1 MSSRVP
7 QGAGSL
13 QGGWGPSGAVS
24 FDLLIA
30 GVGGQGVILAS
41 NVIGEACLIEGR
53 QVKAAETHG
62 MAQRGG
68 SVECHVRIDGAFGP
82 LVPPGQASLLMA
94 FELIEALRY
103 RHYLKPGGKLVANRL
118 VMVPT
123 SVYMQKLEAPTEEK
137 ILERLA
143 DLRPC
148 VLEADRKAAEAGSPL
163 TQNMVMVGAASRF
176 LPLKVA
182 SLEEAIRRSVP
193 KKTIEMNLRAFHLG
207 REAAGECR

>member
-1 MSSRVP
+1 MT
-7 QGAGSL
+7 GSY
-13 QGGWGPSGAVS
+13 
-24 FDLLIA
+24 DLLIA

-68 SVECHVRIDGAFGP
+68 SVECHIRIDGRFGP
-82 LVPPGQASLLMA
+82 LVPPGKADLLMA

-103 RHYLKPGGKLVANRL
+103 RHYLKPGGRLVANRL
-118 VMVPT
+118 VLVPT

-137 ILERLA
+137 ILGRLA
-143 DLRPC
+143 DLSPC
-148 VLEADRKAAEAGSPL
+148 ILDADARAVEAGSPL
-163 TQNMVMVGAASRF
+163 TQNMVMAGAASLS

-193 KKTIEMNLRAFHLG
+193 KKTIDMNLRAFQLG
-207 REAAGECR
+207 REAAGGCRG